1 MAIFD
6 LFKKSSKEEQEMA
19 SISQFIEQ
27 QFSEIGK
34 GSVIWSEVNF
44 QAIVEEAY
52 RKNPDVYSVVSFI
65 ANKAADLPFEICDS
79 EGNKVES
86 GPVYDALMAK
96 IYQANSYQ
104 TWREFLLNVYTN
116 RLVTGNAYVYS
127 ERGETALTSGMVT
140 TIESLPSAFV
150 DVVSGNDSMLVSGYK
165 LNSGNSSRPFDADK
179 IVHLKNAQIDYGAGR
194 QLYGQSPLEACFRS
208 VQTANEATN
217 SQKASLENQ
226 GALGVLFNKGVDF
239 SSGKDAWGID
249 EANRAKEM
257 LKKIRRSSAANS
269 IGVATG
275 DLGYINFGA
284 SPVDMGVVEYL
295 NVTLSDV
302 CNAYN
307 LDAGLFG
314 RSDASTFN
322 NQREYRK
329 RAYTDAILP
338 LANEIAAGLTKVF
351 CTEGFY
357 IKPNTDNVEELNV
370 DKGELMVQLQ
380 PANFLTIN
388 EKRAML
394 GLPEIEGDEADTLLV
409 GTNVVPLDLAGFD
422 GKE

>member
-65 ANKAADLPFEICDS
+65 ANKAADLPFEICDND
-79 EGNKVES
+79 GNKVES

-127 ERGETALTSGMVT
+127 ERGETQLTSGMVT

-329 RAYTDAILP
+329 RAYTDAIMP
-338 LANEIAAGLTKVF
+338 LVNEIAAGLTKVF

-394 GLPEIEGDEADTLLV
+394 GLPDMDTDEADILLV